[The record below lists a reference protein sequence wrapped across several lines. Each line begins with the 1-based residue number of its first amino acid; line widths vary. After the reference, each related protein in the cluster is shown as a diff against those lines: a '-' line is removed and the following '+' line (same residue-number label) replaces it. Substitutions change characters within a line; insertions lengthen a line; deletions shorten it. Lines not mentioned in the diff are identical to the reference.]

1 MAKLG
6 AFEESL
12 LQDADVRFGF
22 DNYELLKQVGEFFK
36 EVRTDA
42 GLSQTALEAASG
54 VGQAE
59 ISRMEGSAMK
69 RGPT

>member
-42 GLSQTALEAASG
+42 GLSPPAL
-54 VGQAE
+54 QAE